1 MSAASRGHAR
11 ERQVRKL
18 LDSEGWWTA
27 RAAGS
32 LGDADIIALRC
43 VVDAW
48 DVDILGQTVEALLVE
63 VKTDVRG
70 PFAHFGPAHRAE
82 LLAAAQLSG
91 ARPMLCWWPARKQP
105 QWIGPE
111 EWPTTNDA
119 PTGDASHPTQPESER
134 TEYP

>member
-1 MSAASRGHAR
+1 MSSASRGHAR

-18 LDSEGWWTA
+18 LEAQGYWCA

-32 LGDADIIALRC
+32 LGDADIIALRG
-43 VVDAW
+43 VTA
-48 DVDILGQTVEALLVE
+48 EALLVE
-63 VKTDVRG
+63 VKTDARG

-82 LLAAAQLSG
+82 LLAAARLSG

-105 QWIGPE
+105 KWIIQE
-111 EWPTTNDA
+111 HWPPTNDA
-119 PTGDASHPTQPESER
+119 PTGDASHPIQPESER